1 MDGLF
6 LHVML
11 NRRTPGAQEDVQL
24 LESILGDPEIADAQ
38 HEGKLALDAV
48 TMMCKV
54 AKEAVEQS
62 HGSTGRQRRGVRK
75 HISIGQHMLTFIC
88 EIS

>member
-1 MDGLF
+1 MLNRNENRFSLSQLVWNMNGLF

-38 HEGKLALDAV
+38 HEGKLAFDAV
-48 TMMCKV
+48 TIMCKV
-54 AKEAVEQS
+54 AKEAVEQ
-62 HGSTGRQRRGVRK
+62 
-75 HISIGQHMLTFIC
+75 
-88 EIS
+88 